1 MKSGGAVRALDAVG
15 LDGTLLYRFP
25 TCIKDPCMKV
35 PSKTHI
41 LCTSRTDVGT
51 EIEADTEIDADAFK
65 HTITD
70 RNNDKTSISTGN
82 CTL

>member
-1 MKSGGAVRALDAVG
+1 MG

-41 LCTSRTDVGT
+41 LCTFRTDVGT

-65 HTITD
+65 TQEPTEIMTKQFK
-70 RNNDKTSISTGN
+70 R
-82 CTL
+82 L